1 MVLIYTGNV
10 MILGEQ
16 CLPGF
21 KQQHGSMNLN
31 PNGVT
36 GFMITHIHILEN
48 FIPEAHLLP
57 FNGNSAIFFDIETTG
72 FTAGKNSIYLIGC
85 CLIRKPTLA
94 GYPVDGRKPNTR
106 MSRRLF

>member
-1 MVLIYTGNV
+1 
-10 MILGEQ
+10 
-16 CLPGF
+16 
-21 KQQHGSMNLN
+21 MNLN

-72 FTAGKNSIYLIGC
+72 FTAGKNSIYLIGGGA
-85 CLIRKPTLA
+85 LEDIDERMNEYKEYNPAVETA
-94 GYPVDGRKPNTR
+94 TVPNTKHLPH
-106 MSRRLF
+106 MEKPAEIYELIQTFLS